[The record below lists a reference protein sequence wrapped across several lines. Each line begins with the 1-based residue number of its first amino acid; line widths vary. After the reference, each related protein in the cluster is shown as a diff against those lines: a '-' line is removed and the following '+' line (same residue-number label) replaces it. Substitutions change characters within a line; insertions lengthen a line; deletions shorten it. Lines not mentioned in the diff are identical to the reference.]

1 VICVGSA
8 AVTYS
13 DGGYSAE
20 DPQPIFTIVDNMLS
34 QLLGPIRGAI
44 MFGSSKQGMSLH
56 GRDHWAGVVGRGVVR
71 CRLVLALSSGDGGQ
85 RVPRRPSAASALK
98 LAHAARNAAAL
109 N

>member
-1 VICVGSA
+1 VICDRVGSA

-44 MFGSSKQGMSLH
+44 MFGSSK
-56 GRDHWAGVVGRGVVR
+56 
-71 CRLVLALSSGDGGQ
+71 
-85 RVPRRPSAASALK
+85 
-98 LAHAARNAAAL
+98 
-109 N
+109 